1 MNDKKKKEGGLFQG
15 LMAAHVIVLAH
26 IVLLAV
32 AGVTIVLFKGV
43 YAYLPWVMGGI
54 GILIL
59 ASIWFFYRQ
68 IRNSSSDLHKI
79 LSMPEFQDRSVE
91 IKLIGGLASFKMNE
105 PKTDTIPVDRQL
117 AGGHQPRMLLE
128 QETRK
133 IEDRLHTLTGLY
145 EKNLITKEEYQ
156 RAKEKLIQG

>member
-1 MNDKKKKEGGLFQG
+1 MNGKKKKEGGLFQG

-54 GILIL
+54 GIFIL
-59 ASIWFFYRQ
+59 VSIWFFYRQ

-105 PKTDTIPVDRQL
+105 PKNTIPVERQL
-117 AGGHQPRMLLE
+117 AGGQQPRLLIE

-133 IEDRLHTLTGLY
+133 IEGRLLTLTGLY

-156 RAKEKLIQG
+156 KAKEKLIQG